1 MRARTL
7 ALIALLQALPAAAA
21 GLTPLEQA
29 GKKFFSTPT
38 SPPSATSRAPPVT
51 GRRRAGAVR
60 TVN

>member
-29 GKKFFSTPT
+29 GKKIL
-38 SPPSATSRAPPVT
+38 
-51 GRRRAGAVR
+51 
-60 TVN
+60 